1 MTKEESDDLRN
12 ELRSLR
18 DSPAIGLLEY
28 GADPIIARRV
38 GRMIVDAVERSKA
51 EHRSQGK
58 QWTKF

>member
-28 GADPIIARRV
+28 SADPIITRRV

-51 EHRSQGK
+51 EHRSQGT
-58 QWTKF
+58 QRRF